1 MSLWEPE
8 HAEYLS
14 GLEIEPKKQERQLLF
29 KVNIIEPIKLQLTH
43 IHTVCICVCVCVS
56 LPNSK
61 RGTRKCNHIWNG
73 LVIGKKCGLWSLRW
87 NIKVLDMN

>member
-8 HAEYLS
+8 HVEYLS

-43 IHTVCICVCVCVS
+43 IHTVCICVCVCVCPYPIPKEEQGS
-56 LPNSK
+56 AITF
-61 RGTRKCNHIWNG
+61 GMG
-73 LVIGKKCGLWSLRW
+73 
-87 NIKVLDMN
+87 